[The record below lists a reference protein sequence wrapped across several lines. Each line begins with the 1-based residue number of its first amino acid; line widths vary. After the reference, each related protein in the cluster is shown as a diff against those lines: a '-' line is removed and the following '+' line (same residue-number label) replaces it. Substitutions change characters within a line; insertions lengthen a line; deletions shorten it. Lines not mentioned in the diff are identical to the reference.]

1 MNRRFFINQSLLFL
15 GAVACNQVF
24 AGETANGE
32 TFLIKQFEDTG
43 LAHFS
48 YAILVKD
55 KIVLIDPA
63 RNPQPYYDFASA
75 NNAKI
80 VSIIET
86 HLHAD
91 FVSSHLEISQ
101 FKKAKVYASKLANAH
116 YKHHNF
122 DEGDL
127 ISLSADIKLKA
138 INTPGHSPDS
148 ISIILQDRGKD
159 IAVFSG
165 DSLLFGSVG
174 RPDLREY
181 SGELATEREKLAAQM
196 YDTIHHKFA
205 KLGNDVLVY
214 PAHGAGSLCGS
225 SIRNV
230 KESTIGYERAHNFAF
245 QNVPKEQFVATLLK
259 DQPHIPQY
267 FPYDVELNRKGAEV
281 VSKSLLAI
289 PFLKLTAYNFKPEE
303 VIVDIRT
310 PALFA
315 SSHFPGSIN
324 IAESSK
330 FETWLGTIIKPEQ
343 KIYLIANSESELKTG
358 FTKASK
364 IGYDSFIKGGFVYE
378 NYAGESFKEFDK
390 DKFLSA
396 KSDYFILDVRTAKE
410 ASEDKIF
417 SGAVNIP
424 LAELQEEIKNLPKDK
439 PVIVHC
445 ASGFRSAIGISI
457 IKSLAP
463 NIEVY
468 DIGGEIGKYR

>member
-1 MNRRFFINQSLLFL
+1 MNRRFFINQSMLFL
-15 GAVACNQVF
+15 GALACNQVF
-24 AGETANGE
+24 AGQTITDEV
-32 TFLIKQFEDTG
+32 FLIKQFEDVG

-63 RNPQPYYDFASA
+63 RDSKPYYDFALA
-75 NNAKI
+75 NNAEI
-80 VSIIET
+80 ISIIET

-101 FKKAKVYASKLANAH
+101 FKKAKIYASKLANAN
-116 YKHHNF
+116 YKHQNF
-122 DEGDL
+122 DEGDF
-127 ISLSADIKLKA
+127 INLSSDIKLKA

-148 ISIILQDRGKD
+148 ISIILQNKDRD

-181 SGELATEREKLAAQM
+181 SGELATERKKLANQM
-196 YDTIHHKFA
+196 YHTIHQKFA
-205 KLGNDVLVY
+205 KLGDDVLVY

-245 QNVPKEQFVATLLK
+245 QNIPQEQFVETLLK
-259 DQPHIPQY
+259 DQPYIPQY
-267 FPYDVELNRKGAEV
+267 FPYDVELNRKGAGEL
-281 VSKSLLAI
+281 SKALLAI
-289 PFLKLTAYNFKPEE
+289 PFLELKAHVFKPDEI
-303 VIVDIRT
+303 IVDTRT
-310 PALFA
+310 SALFA
-315 SSHFPGSIN
+315 LSHFPGSIN
-324 IAESSK
+324 IAENNK

-343 KIYLIANSESELKTG
+343 KIYLIANSESELKNS

-364 IGYDSFIKGGFVYE
+364 IGYDSFISGGFVYD
-378 NYAGESFKEFDK
+378 NYPGESFKVFDK

-396 KSDYFILDVRTAKE
+396 KSEYLILDVRTVKE

-417 SGAVNIP
+417 NDAINIP
-424 LAELQEEIKNLPKDK
+424 LAELQGKINSIPKNK
-439 PVIVHC
+439 PIVVHC
-445 ASGFRSAIGISI
+445 ASGYRSAIGISI
-457 IKSLAP
+457 IKSLVP
-463 NIEVY
+463 NVEVY
-468 DIGGEIGKYR
+468 DIGAQIGKYR

>member
-1 MNRRFFINQSLLFL
+1 MNRRIFINHSLMFL
-15 GAVACNQVF
+15 GAVICNQAF
-24 AGETANGE
+24 AGKTTNGE
-32 TFLIKQFEDTG
+32 TFLIKQFEDAG

-75 NNAKI
+75 NNAEI

-91 FVSSHLEISQ
+91 FASSHLEISQ
-101 FKKAKVYASKLANAH
+101 LKKAKIYASKLANAN

-122 DEGDL
+122 DEGDF
-127 ISLSADIKLKA
+127 INLSADIKLKA

-148 ISIILQDRGKD
+148 ISVILQNKGKD

-181 SGELATEREKLAAQM
+181 SGELATERKKLAGQM
-196 YDTIHHKFA
+196 YHTIHQKFA
-205 KLGNDVLVY
+205 KLDDNVLVY
-214 PAHGAGSLCGS
+214 PAHGAGSLCGN

-245 QNVPKEQFVATLLK
+245 QNIPKEQFVETLLK

-267 FPYDVELNRKGAEV
+267 FPYNVELNRKGAGEL
-281 VSKSLLAI
+281 SKALLAI
-289 PFLKLTAYNFKPEE
+289 PFLKLKAHIFKPEE
-303 VIVDIRT
+303 IIVDTRT

-343 KIYLIANSESELKTG
+343 KIYLIANSESELKTA
-358 FTKASK
+358 FAKASK

-378 NYAGESFKEFDK
+378 NYPGESFKEFDK
-390 DKFLSA
+390 EKFLSA
-396 KSDYFILDVRTAKE
+396 KSEYLILDVRTAKE

-417 SGAVNIP
+417 SDAINIP
-424 LAELQEEIKNLPKDK
+424 LAELQEKVKDLPKNK
-439 PVIVHC
+439 PIVVHC
-445 ASGFRSAIGISI
+445 ASGFRSAVSISI
-457 IKSLAP
+457 VKSLAP

>member
-15 GAVACNQVF
+15 AAVASNQVF
-24 AGETANGE
+24 AGKTMNREE
-32 TFLIKQFEDTG
+32 FLIKQFEDTG

-48 YAILVKD
+48 YAILVKK

-63 RNPQPYYDFASA
+63 RDTKPYYDFAIA
-75 NNAKI
+75 NNAEI
-80 VSIIET
+80 ISIIET

-101 FKKAKVYASKLANAH
+101 FKKAKIYASKLANAN
-116 YKHHNF
+116 YKHQNF
-122 DEGDL
+122 DDGDV
-127 ISLSADIKLKA
+127 INLSTDIQLKA

-148 ISIILQDRGKD
+148 ISILLQNKGKD
-159 IAVFSG
+159 TAVFSG

-181 SGELATEREKLAAQM
+181 SGELATERKKLAGQM
-196 YDTIHHKFA
+196 HDTIHQKFA
-205 KLGNDVLVY
+205 KLDDSVLVY

-230 KESTIGYERAHNFAF
+230 KESTIGYEKAHNFAF
-245 QNVPKEQFVATLLK
+245 QNIPKEQFIETLLK

-267 FPYDVELNRKGAEV
+267 FPYDVELNRKGAGEL
-281 VSKSLLAI
+281 SKALLAI

-310 PALFA
+310 PASFA

-324 IAESSK
+324 IAENSK

-343 KIYLIANSESELKTG
+343 KIYLIANSESELKTV
-358 FTKASK
+358 FAKASK
-364 IGYDSFIKGGFVYE
+364 IGYDSFIKGGFVYD
-378 NYAGESFKEFDK
+378 NYPGESFKEFDR

-396 KSDYFILDVRTAKE
+396 KAEYLIVDVRTAKE

-417 SGAVNIP
+417 NDAKNIP
-424 LAELQEEIKNLPKDK
+424 LAELQEKINDLPKDK
-439 PVIVHC
+439 PVVLHC
-445 ASGFRSAIGISI
+445 ASGFRSGIGISI

-468 DIGGEIGKYR
+468 DIGAEIGKYR